1 MSKYLSVSIKR
12 KVKERAKNC
21 CEYCLSQQTY
31 SPDSFSI
38 EHIIP
43 VSKGGSDLLPNLA
56 YACQGCNNFKYN
68 HTHSFD
74 LVTGKWV
81 HLYHPR
87 RDNWTHHF
95 KWNTDKTLLIA
106 LSPIGRATVERLKL
120 NRLGVVNLRKVLV
133 AIDEHPPY

>member
-1 MSKYLSVSIKR
+1 MSSYIPVSVKK
-12 KVKERAKNC
+12 KVIERAKDC
-21 CEYCLSQQTY
+21 CEYCLSQQIY

-43 VSKGGSDLLPNLA
+43 ISKGGSNSLTNLA

-81 HLYHPR
+81 RFYNPR
-87 RDNWTHHF
+87 KDSWKQHF
-95 KWNTDKTLLIA
+95 QWNSDKTILIG
-106 LSPIGRATVERLKL
+106 LSPIGRATIDKLKL

-133 AIDEHPPY
+133 AIGEHPPY